1 MDTAERGRR
10 TYISRSLRGEY
21 CSEFAPPQ
29 WTRQR
34 GVDARASVVRS
45 EVSTVPSSL
54 LPSGHGREGSTH
66 VHQSFAPRLVLFR
79 VRSYPVDTAER
90 GRRTYIS
97 RSLRGEYRSEFTPPQ
112 WTRQRGVGVRTS
124 VVRTNVSTV
133 PSSILPSGH
142 GREGSAYVHQSFAPR
157 LVLFRVR
164 SSPVDT
170 AERGRR
176 TYISRSLRGEYCSEF
191 TPPQWTRQRG
201 VDAHTSVVRSEVS
214 TVPSSLLPSV
224 HCREGSTHVH

>member
-21 CSEFAPPQ
+21 CSEFAPRQ

-34 GVDARASVVRS
+34 GVGARTSVVRS

-79 VRSYPVDTAER
+79 VRS
-90 GRRTYIS
+90 
-97 RSLRGEYRSEFTPPQ
+97 
-112 WTRQRGVGVRTS
+112 
-124 VVRTNVSTV
+124 
-133 PSSILPSGH
+133 
-142 GREGSAYVHQSFAPR
+142 
-157 LVLFRVR
+157 
-164 SSPVDT
+164 SPVDT

-176 TYISRSLRGEYCSEF
+176 TCISRSLRGEYCSEF
-191 TPPQWTRQRG
+191 APRQWTRQRG
-201 VDAHTSVVRSEVS
+201 VGARTSVVRSEVS
-214 TVPSSLLPSV
+214 TVLSSLLPSGQG
-224 HCREGSTHVH
+224 REGSAHVHQSFALR